1 MIFIQVTKQF
11 RIDGVNKW
19 ALVLSF
25 LIVFLLPP
33 ELSGARNVQADNHH
47 SLSTRSVEQQAPQD
61 TGEQKAQEVEA
72 LEQGKPIERELAA
85 GESHSYQITLAER
98 DFLSVTVEQRGIDV
112 AVKVVGPDGKQIA
125 EIDFEPR
132 KQGEERVSQVAEAA
146 GDAHRTLRLLE
157 RRGQAQDHP
166 VLLSV
171 PETAY
176 LKCLIFNVNH

>member
-1 MIFIQVTKQF
+1 MTLF
-11 RIDGVNKW
+11 
-19 ALVLSF
+19 LSF

-112 AVKVVGPDGKQIA
+112 AVKGGGPDGKQNA
-125 EIDFEPR
+125 GVGFGPR
-132 KQGEERVSQVAEAA
+132 KKGGEGGWPGGGRGGGSETMMR
-146 GDAHRTLRLLE
+146 DA
-157 RRGQAQDHP
+157 
-166 VLLSV
+166 
-171 PETAY
+171 
-176 LKCLIFNVNH
+176 